1 MNNIDLIES
10 LGKYTL
16 QNIQFSEDYLNEEVV
31 GEYDLYGG
39 AIQFIKDSVKFLL
52 KIKKL
57 KENEEIVIDLIHPT
71 GFCSIFKTKDE
82 YELSLA
88 IKGQKAITYKSK
100 NPKDI
105 IMKVIA
111 LLKDQATTG
120 RKELK
125 NARS

>member
-1 MNNIDLIES
+1 MTYLIIGGLGFIGYNLAKELLKDNNKVIVIDNLS
-10 LGKYTL
+10 NDSRYPL
-16 QNIQFSEDYLNEEVV
+16 DYNLTR
-31 GEYDLYGG
+31 
-39 AIQFIKDSVKFLL
+39 